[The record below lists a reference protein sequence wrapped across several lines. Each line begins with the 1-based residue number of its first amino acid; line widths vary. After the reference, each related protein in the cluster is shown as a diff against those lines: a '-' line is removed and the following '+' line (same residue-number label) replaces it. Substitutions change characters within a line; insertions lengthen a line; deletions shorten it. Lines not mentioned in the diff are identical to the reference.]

1 MSDTQLAGS
10 FLVATPVVGGLPFD
24 RAVIFILEHGDDG
37 AVGLIINAATDVP
50 VVDHLPDLDA
60 TPSTPGT
67 IHIGGPV
74 ETDSAILLGRSGTAD
89 FVQPTPL
96 GDVGVVDPEELPG
109 DLDHLRVFAG
119 YSGWEGGQLEAELE
133 EGAWWVLPANRDD
146 IFADDTA
153 DMWERLVAE
162 APGTIPFH
170 RTFTR
175 DVSSN

>member
-1 MSDTQLAGS
+1 MSDAQLAGS

-37 AVGLIINAATDVP
+37 AIGLIVNAATDVP

-60 TPSTPGT
+60 APSAPGT

-74 ETDSAILLGRSGTAD
+74 ETDSAILLGQSGTAD

-96 GDVGVVDPEELPG
+96 GDVGVVDPEDLPS
-109 DLDHLRVFAG
+109 DLRHLRVYAG
-119 YSGWEGGQLEAELE
+119 YSGWDGGQLEAELD

-153 DMWERLVAE
+153 DMWDRLVAA

-170 RTFTR
+170 RTFTH